1 MRRRLTAL
9 AAGALAIGAV
19 APARSEQ
26 VPVTGPRDPRVRTV
40 VYDPMNVV
48 DITGVI
54 RAATVVEFASAETV
68 EKVAGGDSTSWLV
81 APSGNLLFLKPTQ
94 ALPPSNLVVVTRRPD
109 GAQRSYVFDLT
120 VRDGDIAQSTP
131 ETYFKVIFRYPADE
145 AAARREQ
152 RAKDAQADTKRA
164 AGGRLD
170 VDFFYGTRNWAYTAQ
185 GASALQPTEVS
196 DNGQVTV
203 FRFPGNM
210 EVPVIYEVK
219 ADGTEAIVSRTVR
232 DDQVVVDTIARQ
244 FRVRAGSQVL
254 CIFNRRYDAV
264 GQHQGTGTVSPD
276 VSRQV
281 VEPRS

>member
-1 MRRRLTAL
+1 MRRQFATL
-9 AAGALAIGAV
+9 AAGVLVFASIS
-19 APARSEQ
+19 PARSEQ

-68 EKVAGGDSTSWLV
+68 ETVAGGDSTSWIV

-109 GAQRSYVFDLT
+109 GAKRSYVFDLT
-120 VRDGDIAQSTP
+120 VREGDIARSTP
-131 ETYFKVIFRYPADE
+131 ETYFKVVFRYPADE
-145 AAARREQ
+145 AAARRE
-152 RAKDAQADTKRA
+152 RLERDAQAAAKRA

-185 GASALQPTEVS
+185 GALALQPTEVS

-232 DDQVVVDTIARQ
+232 DDQVVVDATARQ
-244 FRVRAGSQVL
+244 FRIRAGGQVL

-264 GQHQGTGTVSPD
+264 GQHQATGTVSPD

-281 VEPRS
+281 VEPAS